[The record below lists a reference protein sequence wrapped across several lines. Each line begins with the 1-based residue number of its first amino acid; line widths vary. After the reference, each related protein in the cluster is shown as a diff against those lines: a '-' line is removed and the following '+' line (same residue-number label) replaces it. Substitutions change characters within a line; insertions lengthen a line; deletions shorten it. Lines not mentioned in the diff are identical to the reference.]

1 MCVLARTVAIG
12 VVLGLT
18 VSGTAYA
25 DDGAVIQ
32 QRLDSY
38 LRPYAIAGEFS
49 GVALLANDAGVVATT
64 ELGYSDFRT
73 HRLVTPNTA
82 FRIASLS
89 KTFTA
94 AAIAI
99 LIKQGKLEIG
109 AALSNFLPDFPNAG
123 AITIE
128 HLLLHKSGVGAL
140 DAQVY
145 VTSTMSLEDLVK
157 GIATQ
162 PPQFP
167 PGTKSQYS
175 NEGYIV
181 LAAVI
186 EKVTGKSY
194 AGYVHDAILAPLH
207 LTASGITLAKWRVDP
222 HANGYLALDG
232 AGGIMPAAFQVTWP
246 GAGALHS
253 SATDLLYWL
262 RALKTNRLF
271 DFESQRYPYGWG
283 KRSYE
288 HRMLIEQSGEIEG
301 YVSYIALY
309 PQDGYY
315 VVLLSNIESGLL
327 NRIGPDMAKVL
338 FGGSPSVPPTV
349 SPQTV
354 NAEQLAQFAGDYR
367 TPTIPVA
374 AKIRVYDGKLVQ
386 TWGDTPFAHP
396 MAVIARDVIFEPADF
411 LTVTFV
417 RGADGMI
424 KGSDWSWDGSPPLP
438 MTR

>member
-1 MCVLARTVAIG
+1 V
-12 VVLGLT
+12 
-18 VSGTAYA
+18 TA
-25 DDGAVIQ
+25 
-32 QRLDSY
+32 
-38 LRPYAIAGEFS
+38 
-49 GVALLANDAGVVATT
+49 
-64 ELGYSDFRT
+64 
-73 HRLVTPNTA
+73 NTA

-99 LIKQGKLEIG
+99 LTKQGKLEMG
-109 AALSNFLPDFPNAG
+109 APLSKFLPDFPNAG

-128 HLLLHKSGVGAL
+128 HLLLHESGVGELGAP
-140 DAQVY
+140 VY
-145 VTSTMSLEDLVK
+145 VTSKMSLEDLVK

-194 AGYVHDAILAPLH
+194 AGYLRDAILAPLH
-207 LTASGITLAKWRVDP
+207 LTASGVTLSKWRVDP

-232 AGGIMPAAFQVTWP
+232 AGGIVPAPFQVTWP

-253 SATDLLYWL
+253 SATDLLSWL
-262 RALKTNRLF
+262 RALKSNRLF
-271 DFESQRYPYGWG
+271 DFEGQRYPYGWG

-288 HRMLIEQSGEIEG
+288 HRTLIEQSGEIEG
-301 YVSYIALY
+301 YVSYTALY
-309 PQDGYY
+309 RQDGYFI
-315 VVLLSNIESGLL
+315 VLLSNIESGLL
-327 NRIGPDMAKVL
+327 NRIGSDMAKVI

-354 NAEQLAQFAGDYR
+354 NAEQLGQFAGDYR

-374 AKIRVYDGKLVQ
+374 AKIRVHDGKLVQ
-386 TWGDTPFAHP
+386 YWGDRPFAHP
-396 MAVIARDVIFEPADF
+396 MAVIDDDVIFEPADF

-417 RGADGMI
+417 RDADRMI
-424 KGSDWSWDGSPPLP
+424 KGSDWSWDGSAPLP